1 MSKTLVAKFREE
13 LRKYNLEFKDV
24 KEYNEKWKGNIYE
37 GDKIVLPKH
46 SVSKALQWRSVGS
59 FAKLTKEMV
68 DMRNK
73 LKELGFY
80 E

>member
-1 MSKTLVAKFREE
+1 MSKSLLTKYKEE
-13 LRKYNLEFKDV
+13 LKKYNLDFRNV
-24 KEYNEKWKGNIYE
+24 KEYNEKWKGDVYE
-37 GDKIVLPKH
+37 EEKIVLPKH
-46 SVSKALQWRSVGS
+46 SVQKALQWRSVGS

>member
-1 MSKTLVAKFREE
+1 MEKTLVAKFREE

-37 GDKIVLPKH
+37 GDEIVLPKH
-46 SVSKALQWRSVGS
+46 SVEKALQWRSVGS

-68 DMRNK
+68 DMRKK
-73 LKELGFY
+73 LKEMGFY
-80 E
+80 K